1 MELNT
6 ETLLTGC
13 YWTAFILAFALPIL
27 LPALVAAAAMAST
40 LCSVIWALRV
50 MLRLYRAP
58 SVRCASRQAR
68 RPFIAEIVRLC
79 LLE

>member
-1 MELNT
+1 MEIDLETALNA
-6 ETLLTGC
+6 C
-13 YWTAFILAFALPIL
+13 YWTAFVLAFALPVL
-27 LPALVAAAAMAST
+27 LPACIAAAAIAST

-50 MLRLYRAP
+50 MLRLCRAP
-58 SVRCASRQAR
+58 SVCSAARQAR